1 MFLIRIIKF
10 HCQCVSAENMLMY
23 LPVKQKVGSDQDF
36 TLENKKEGQKEQSG
50 NTTLS
55 SDINKAVRESPLLLL
70 TFYISYLSCITL
82 ICPDQAARACFKRN

>member
-23 LPVKQKVGSDQDF
+23 LPAKQKVGSDQDF
-36 TLENKKEGQKEQSG
+36 TLENKKEDQKEQSG

-82 ICPDQAARACFKRN
+82 TCPDQAARACFKRN